1 MLRCPLAQGLIAD
14 DSLSVSF
21 WFCCV
26 QEGGEFLNVSW
37 GSSEGAFFLV
47 FGETAVSL
55 RLEVGNLSRKSGMHP
70 RLLESVC
77 DRFCWTLAP
86 GGCGD
91 EMDILLS
98 LSSVFYS
105 SNMALASSPQPEQV

>member
-37 GSSEGAFFLV
+37 GSSEGAFGV
-47 FGETAVSL
+47 TAVSL
-55 RLEVGNLSRKSGMHP
+55 RVEVGNLSPKSGMHP
-70 RLLESVC
+70 RLLESVSA
-77 DRFCWTLAP
+77 RP
-86 GGCGD
+86 
-91 EMDILLS
+91 
-98 LSSVFYS
+98 
-105 SNMALASSPQPEQV
+105 